1 MSVKYFVRWDDG
13 GEERRREFSSKPE
26 AFRWFNWECP
36 ANEAYLEELLPDGSR
51 RPPKTLRRRD
61 PFGTV

>member
-1 MSVKYFVRWDDG
+1 MKRYLVKYNDG
-13 GEERRREFSSKPE
+13 GREVERQFASKPE

-36 ANEAYLEELLPDGSR
+36 ADEAVLQEEKDGQR
-51 RPPKTLRRRD
+51 GPGKTLRRRD